1 MERSIVAL
9 VAAEGGHNA
18 SMAQNI
24 LEVSYTGPSYIAN
37 ELKTI
42 MALSALTVTSFV
54 LLEELWPDTTE
65 EMTGVT
71 NYQLLECS
79 REMFEMV
86 SCEQTDVLSSVNFK
100 YSTPALRL
108 TFPHYTSQVIGLDFL
123 GSLTIQSQDK
133 WSSRDLNDQS
143 FPSKEPKRLQI
154 ITFLVFS
161 FQSAAYLVFHS
172 NLTFWANCFL
182 EYLQTLFARQIM

>member
-1 MERSIVAL
+1 MAL

-24 LEVSYTGPSYIAN
+24 LEVSYTGSSYIAN

-108 TFPHYTSQVIGLDFL
+108 TFPHHEMVSRFVING
-123 GSLTIQSQDK
+123 
-133 WSSRDLNDQS
+133 SRDIAWCSGQ
-143 FPSKEPKRLQI
+143 PSISRSREIYNYQI
-154 ITFLVFS
+154 SKDSLKLYYRKTI
-161 FQSAAYLVFHS
+161 
-172 NLTFWANCFL
+172 
-182 EYLQTLFARQIM
+182 